1 MTNIQINKLDYKL
14 DRDKFFDK
22 YIVYYF
28 HVQNQ
33 SLWNS
38 ELLDI
43 KDDFKEIKA
52 VAYDN
57 KNGVYYLFEKNAVNN
72 SLLNKIR
79 DLGNNITYKSMNVEL
94 ENYRIIQLLIEQA
107 LSNYDTQNL
116 RISNLTGKLYMFN
129 PVWQNKDKSI
139 VPTLE
144 LNITKDETIELNV
157 RTFTMLSKHKPDK
170 KLNKYAK
177 YKKGNRNTL
186 IRCTDK
192 DVKDTYILKR
202 FDNKKSHIDSIS
214 LDKNFNQTKMGVL
227 IKVMN
232 EVNSKYTDFLHL
244 GFIQIPNYQVIDC
257 KSLSKSKKELNSI
270 IKTIL
275 IDKKIKII
283 DKVGD
288 PNVMKLL
295 TDILQKKCNI
305 NCQNGKTISKTCYNL
320 VIIHE
325 KENEV
330 NKKYEDFHGVY
341 NEAIVQHITYE
352 NIENNEKS
360 LKSTIDTI
368 IHELI
373 IKEDILNGA
382 ISLYDWNRL
391 GLTDDFKITVETR
404 EKDLVIYTSISIKGN
419 GHISFRQLNNDIFN
433 SDDFIEITDI
443 FLDAEL
449 KDEVVDCVIKYKDTL
464 LAIKETNWHTI
475 SELNNINSE
484 IKANNTALRNKKAIR
499 ELLPSITNIT
509 LFNYLGKQYYF
520 VGQPSGMQSN
530 FKEATHVRQIDVRK
544 GDDIDLI
551 NILKMMEV
559 VFVRNGQLTMF
570 PFPYK
575 YIREYL
581 KMNSKQ

>member
-1 MTNIQINKLDYKL
+1 M
-14 DRDKFFDK
+14 
-22 YIVYYF
+22 
-28 HVQNQ
+28 
-33 SLWNS
+33 
-38 ELLDI
+38 
-43 KDDFKEIKA
+43 
-52 VAYDN
+52 AYDN

-295 TDILQKKCNI
+295 TDILQKKWNI
-305 NCQNGKTISKTCYNL
+305 NCQNGKTISKTGYNL